1 MKASRLTTQ
10 LAALAGALLVS
21 SGTPVHANDIP
32 RPAVPADLDPA
43 DDSRA
48 YLVGYAIGTQDYVCL
63 PNGSGLAWVQY
74 WPQATL
80 FSDDGGQIATH
91 FLSPNPDEHGT
102 PRATWQHSRNTSAVW
117 AKQYKISTDS
127 DYVEPGAIPVAA
139 LGSGRDRARDRRRPP
154 AQRHRLVREWGRR
167 REELRSDR
175 STVTQRA

>member
-127 DYVEPGAIPVAA
+127 DYVEPGAIPWLLLEVV
-139 LGSGRDRARDRRRPP
+139 GTERGIDGG
-154 AQRHRLVREWGRR
+154 HRL
-167 REELRSDR
+167 SD
-175 STVTQRA
+175 TVSFGNGDEDEKS